1 MCGFWMQ
8 NSDFWTRIT
17 NLYGYQTSPVVLC
30 LQYSVISIRIN
41 CLYVSQPLSVVFT
54 YKTATFGAELQV
66 SMGPRHN
73 LSFGAC
79 KRACLA
85 PELLVSM
92 DPRPHLW
99 FLHEKQGPLD
109 QNYQSLWVPVL
120 TCPFVH
126 AKQRD
131 LPQNI
136 KSIWVPDL
144 ICGFELT

>member
-8 NSDFWTRIT
+8 NSDFWNRIT

-30 LQYSVISIRIN
+30 LQYSVISTGIN
-41 CLYVSQPLSVVFT
+41 CLYWSQPLSVVFT

-66 SMGPRHN
+66 SMGHRHN

-85 PELLVSM
+85 PESLVSM
-92 DPRPHLW
+92 DPSPHLW
-99 FLHEKQGPLD
+99 FLHEKQRPLD

-131 LPQNI
+131 LPQNT
-136 KSIWVPDL
+136 KSIWVPAL